1 MGILPLASRS
11 LPEGPG
17 WLRLVLV
24 HCQLPRRLQR
34 LPWGK
39 TQLRSKY
46 FLKKTLKT
54 TPKDFLQGYFPV
66 TDEGLDAGP
75 RAERSRVWLTASSWL
90 VLLSVDP
97 PGTQT
102 GAQERGTQIPVPW
115 EHIPTGPGAA
125 AREGQV
131 QKSRREAVAAINKCS
146 VAFLC

>member
-1 MGILPLASRS
+1 MKAWTL
-11 LPEGPG
+11 GPG
-17 WLRLVLV
+17 
-24 HCQLPRRLQR
+24 QR
-34 LPWGK
+34 G
-39 TQLRSKY
+39 
-46 FLKKTLKT
+46 
-54 TPKDFLQGYFPV
+54 
-66 TDEGLDAGP
+66 AGRGSQHP
-75 RAERSRVWLTASSWL
+75 ASSWL

-146 VAFLC
+146 AAFLC